1 LTSGEPTLIDRYLPR
16 YDFNETHEVELPL
29 AVPDAYPRVRGLDF
43 SSSLVIRTL
52 FLLRGIGTRNMSL
65 DTILNGGIFRLLAEN
80 EGQEFVI
87 GAVLTSWLL
96 PEKFKDA
103 DEFLA
108 LKDESRIKIA
118 WNFTVQELDSGST
131 RVTTETRILCLGD
144 GARRIFSA
152 YWSVIRPFS
161 GLVRIEMLRI
171 LKKDADRS
179 GGERDS

>member
-1 LTSGEPTLIDRYLPR
+1 MSSAAPTLIDRYLPG
-16 YDFNETHEVELPL
+16 YDFNEIHETGLPL
-29 AVPDAYPRVRGLDF
+29 AAPDAYPRVRRLDF

-52 FLLRGIGTRNMSL
+52 FALRGIGTRNMSL
-65 DTILNGGIFRLLAEN
+65 DTILGGGIFRLLDEN
-80 EGQEFVI
+80 EGREFVI
-87 GAVLTSWLL
+87 GAVLSSWIL
-96 PEKFKDA
+96 PVKFKDA

-108 LKDESRIKIA
+108 LADENRIKIA
-118 WNFTVQELDSGST
+118 WNFTVEALDSGST

-171 LKKDADRS
+171 LRKDAERV